1 MEGVGGLMKIQLAV
15 ELLKRVVAVTVA
27 FSAEKAGD
35 DEAETDLVSE
45 HPIGFHVQ
53 EVDTDATA

>member
-1 MEGVGGLMKIQLAV
+1 MKIQLAV